1 VALHGE
7 FEETSMHARFV
18 LGIGTTLLILGVPSS
33 AAFGDPLQERL
44 DKAVADYN
52 EVVDKETA
60 SLAAH
65 IDTKIAAAQTKGDL
79 DLKRLFEAEKQSLQK
94 GTMPTLQLLRGVVES
109 ANRDLTRARN
119 KLMAEYRDVERDYV
133 RQGNDKRAE
142 AVRSEWEQLEQRLA
156 SGSVS
161 QATRPKPK
169 AAIPADATKWPA
181 TGHHYKFYAT
191 PESISWSEA
200 QQRCRDVGGY
210 LACGETKEEFDFLY
224 SLRVGKRS
232 WLGGR
237 EIDGRWMWTTG
248 VASPVP
254 AGKGG
259 DKKFLATTRQEFS
272 SARIAQPDAPGFV
285 DGYLCEWD
293 Q

>member
-1 VALHGE
+1 
-7 FEETSMHARFV
+7 MHARFV
-18 LGIGTTLLILGVPSS
+18 LAMGMSAFVVGVAP
-33 AAFGDPLQERL
+33 AAVLGDPLQERL
-44 DKAVADYN
+44 DKAVTDYN

-65 IDTKIAAAQTKGDL
+65 IDTKIAGAQTKGDL
-79 DLKRLFEAEKQSLQK
+79 DLKRSFEAEKLSLQQ

-142 AVRSEWEQLEQRLA
+142 AVRSEWEQLEQRLS

-161 QATRPKPK
+161 QAKRPKPK
-169 AAIPADATKWPA
+169 AAIPADATKWPT

-200 QQRCRDVGGY
+200 QQRCREVGGY

-272 SARIAQPDAPGFV
+272 SARIAQPDAPGVV